1 MTIEIEDQ
9 NDNKPQFDFPII
21 RKNLME
27 NVPINSLV
35 TKLSAN
41 DADIQASN
49 KNFVYKLVGAADKN
63 SLDKFTVTLD
73 GLLYFC

>member
-1 MTIEIEDQ
+1 
-9 NDNKPQFDFPII
+9 
-21 RKNLME
+21 ME

-63 SLDKFTVTLD
+63 SLDKFTVTSD